1 MKLKSLL
8 TGTCLV
14 FAGLFISSC
23 SDSAEA
29 RADCKIRVGIVF
41 DIGGK
46 NDRSFNAAA
55 WEGVKRAR
63 QDLPICLYDVEP
75 GNPTSIEPAMRAFAE
90 KNFDLIIGVGFA
102 QGPIM
107 QKVAEDYPDIKFA
120 IVDGVIFEKDGK
132 TPKANVASLV
142 FREHEGSYL
151 VGMIAAAKSKTGILG
166 FVGGMDI
173 PLIHRFAKGYEEGAL
188 SVNPD
193 AKFVVNYV
201 GVTDSAWNNPGK
213 GKELSLAQIEKG
225 ADVIFTAAGNSGL
238 GAFDAVEQYGRDP
251 KTGEPRKFVNSNQN
265 GVKPGF
271 VLTSMVKRVDNA
283 VYDVVSELAPPA
295 AVFVGVEKASV
306 SEQGGTNVLASLP
319 FGSEVEVLEVRDDR
333 VRVNANGTIGWMER
347 ADLCFRSELERRMVS
362 GRIPKETLR
371 IGSDE
376 HGLFFTGG
384 SIMIKNGQPHIPE
397 GTATYAANVDH
408 LILGTTQLQMLPK
421 SYKPLAEKP
430 GPIFNG
436 GFHVFG
442 LDKDGVAYA
451 MDEYNEGLIPPDVL
465 QKVETAKQKIVAGEI
480 VVTDA
485 MAK

>member
-1 MKLKSLL
+1 MNIKNLYFLL
-8 TGTCLV
+8 VVCLV
-14 FAGLFISSC
+14 GFGISAC
-23 SDSAEA
+23 KTKPEA
-29 RADCKIRVGIVF
+29 KKDCQIRVGIVF

-55 WEGVKRAR
+55 WEGVRRAEK
-63 QDLPICLYDVEP
+63 DLPICLHDVEP

-90 KNFDLIIGVGFA
+90 KNFDLIIGIGFA

-107 QKVAEDYPDIKFA
+107 QKVADDYPAIKFA

-151 VGMIAAAKSKTGILG
+151 VGMIAAQKSKTGVLG

-173 PLIHRFAKGYEEGAL
+173 PLIHRFETGYEEGAK
-188 SVNPD
+188 SVNPNVKVID
-193 AKFVVNYV
+193 NYV

-213 GKELSLAQIEKG
+213 GKELALSQINQG

-238 GAFDAVEQYGRDP
+238 GAFDAVEQYG
-251 KTGEPRKFVNSNQN
+251 KNEQGEAIRFVIGVDSNQN

-283 VYDVVSELAPPA
+283 VYDVV
-295 AVFVGVEKASV
+295 G
-306 SEQGGTNVLASLP
+306 
-319 FGSEVEVLEVRDDR
+319 EVL
-333 VRVNANGTIGWMER
+333 
-347 ADLCFRSELERRMVS
+347 
-362 GRIPKETLR
+362 
-371 IGSDE
+371 
-376 HGLFFTGG
+376 GG
-384 SIMIKNGQPHIPE
+384 KF
-397 GTATYAANVDH
+397 A
-408 LILGTTQLQMLPK
+408 
-421 SYKPLAEKP
+421 
-430 GPIFNG
+430 G

-451 MDEYNEGLIPPDVL
+451 MDVNNKNLISPEIL
-465 QKVETAKQKIVAGEI
+465 QRVEEARSKIVGGEI
-480 VVTDA
+480 KVTDA